1 MTVSVG
7 AYEQKTADFDSL
19 DLYIA
24 SQLFINDTVNTGQSD
39 VTWDE
44 TTQMDETVPLYD
56 LDAAIRAYYVSL
68 TDRENNP
75 TGYLVVNASRE
86 APVVLEFSFTGSLPF
101 DAQSSKVCYGG
112 NGLYFDYPERETR
125 SAASTITLQSSG
137 ETVEVPK
144 QELVDEVDT
153 YCEQVNNSS
162 FDKADEIAAIKQAYL
177 TQGRVARGG
186 DYNFVDFPS
195 ASGSLRSSGRL
206 DAMEYKIS
214 WHTMEQFK
222 IDYPKENFHDN
233 CASVSGTNTIGY
245 YECKYQK
252 YQDQL
257 GISTT
262 FPIVGKMDTEIHSD
276 LYKNYLGAGP
286 KTPTDYY
293 TQLIRYMI
301 NNVRSGFDVSVDT
314 LSKNFESFRSCID
327 ADRMPWVLV
336 WPALFQAH
344 YVNGVEYRIYN
355 SGEHYFEILN
365 NWDAQKTQFYLFQI
379 DSQQVHHVNSMGYV
393 EITW

>member
-1 MTVSVG
+1 MKKIFSAFFAAVLIIGTMTVSVG

-24 SQLFINDTVNTGQSD
+24 SQLFINDTVNAGQSD

-112 NGLYFDYPERETR
+112 NGLYFIYPERETR

-153 YCEQVNNSS
+153 YWEQVNNSS
-162 FDKADEIAAIKQAYL
+162 FDKADEIAAIK
-177 TQGRVARGG
+177 
-186 DYNFVDFPS
+186 
-195 ASGSLRSSGRL
+195 
-206 DAMEYKIS
+206 
-214 WHTMEQFK
+214 
-222 IDYPKENFHDN
+222 
-233 CASVSGTNTIGY
+233 
-245 YECKYQK
+245 
-252 YQDQL
+252 
-257 GISTT
+257 
-262 FPIVGKMDTEIHSD
+262 
-276 LYKNYLGAGP
+276 
-286 KTPTDYY
+286 
-293 TQLIRYMI
+293 
-301 NNVRSGFDVSVDT
+301 
-314 LSKNFESFRSCID
+314 
-327 ADRMPWVLV
+327 
-336 WPALFQAH
+336 
-344 YVNGVEYRIYN
+344 
-355 SGEHYFEILN
+355 
-365 NWDAQKTQFYLFQI
+365 
-379 DSQQVHHVNSMGYV
+379 
-393 EITW
+393 